1 MVFIVLAIHPL
12 LNYFI
17 GITSFS
23 VSGVISFKVTK
34 HILYVRDKEN
44 SQNNYLPE
52 MKKKYKNVTYHREII
67 IEDELP
73 DSKIKFHDIVRFT
86 RIPNNEELSKNKD
99 QLWYN
104 SNDYTRFRNEE
115 IERREEIN
123 LQDLMRQKEEND
135 HLNNM
140 LDKMQQKELE
150 TEKKRSDVN

>member
-34 HILYVRDKEN
+34 HFLYVRDKEN

-104 SNDYTRFRNEE
+104 SNDYTRFKNEE
-115 IERREEIN
+115 IERREELN
-123 LQDLMRQKEEND
+123 LQELMKQKEEDD

-140 LDKMQQKELE
+140 LEKMQQEELE
-150 TEKKRSDVN
+150 MEKKRSDVN

>member
-23 VSGVISFKVTK
+23 VSGVLSFKVTK

-44 SQNNYLPE
+44 IQDNYLLE

-67 IEDELP
+67 IDDEVP
-73 DSKIKFHDIVRFT
+73 DSKIRFHEVVRFT
-86 RIPNNEELSKNKD
+86 RIPNNEQLSQNKE

-104 SNDYTRFRNEE
+104 KDDYTRFKNEE

-140 LDKMQQKELE
+140 LEKMQQKELE
-150 TEKKRSDVN
+150 IEKKRSDLD